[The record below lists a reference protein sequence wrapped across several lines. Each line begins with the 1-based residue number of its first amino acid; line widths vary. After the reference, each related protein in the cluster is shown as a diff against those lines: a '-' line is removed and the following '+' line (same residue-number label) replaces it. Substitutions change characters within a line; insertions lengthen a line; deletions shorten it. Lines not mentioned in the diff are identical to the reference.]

1 MKGDGMLIVQLSDLH
16 ICDDGVLYKGV
27 VSSNDMAV
35 AAIATINGLD
45 PQPDL
50 VVLTGDVVE
59 DGTAGQYENA
69 RRILARLDAPL
80 VMIPGNHDSRDS
92 LRAGFPDHLY
102 MPKQGPINFVH
113 DALPVRVIALDVTV
127 PGAHHG
133 EITDESLAWL
143 TDVLDRDTEKPTVIA
158 MHQPPFACSVP
169 YLDTYM
175 CLQPE
180 RLGDVL
186 RRYGNI
192 QRVLC
197 GHVHRS
203 MQRLWA
209 GTMISTCPAAATQ
222 IALALRPDAR
232 PASFA
237 EPPGILLHH
246 WTEATGLVTHMSH
259 IGTFEGPFA
268 FA

>member
-1 MKGDGMLIVQLSDLH
+1 MLIVQLSDLH
-16 ICDDGVLYKGV
+16 ICEDGALYKGV
-27 VSSNDMAV
+27 VSSNDMAI
-35 AAIATINGLD
+35 AAVGHINGLD

-59 DGTAGQYENA
+59 DGTASQYAVA
-69 RRILARLDAPL
+69 RRILARLHAPL
-80 VMIPGNHDSRDS
+80 VMIPGNHDDRDGM
-92 LRAGFPDHLY
+92 RAGFPDHLY
-102 MPKQGPINFVH
+102 MPQQGAIHFVY

-127 PGAHHG
+127 PGLHHG
-133 EITDESLAWL
+133 ELDDTSLAWL
-143 TDVLDRDTEKPTVIA
+143 ADVLDRNTGKPTVIA

-169 YLDTYM
+169 YLDKYM
-175 CLQPE
+175 CMQPE
-180 RLGDVL
+180 RLGAML

-192 QRVLC
+192 ERILC

-209 GTMISTCPAAATQ
+209 GTMINTCPAAATQ
-222 IALALRPDAR
+222 IALALRPDAQ
-232 PASFA
+232 PASFL

-246 WTEATGLVTHMSH
+246 WSDAGGLVTHTSY
-259 IGTFEGPFA
+259 IGSFDGPFP